1 MSLAGR
7 LDGYLDGRPLRLVA
21 ENREITLIA
30 RRLRTVLA
38 LRGSWPAFGQLVRN
52 LCHPAGI
59 RIMVKV
65 KWFGSVEVFP
75 RPNFLTR
82 LLLPRMR

>member
-7 LDGYLDGRPLRLVA
+7 LDSYLDGRPLRLVA

-30 RRLRTVLA
+30 ARLRTLLA
-38 LRGSWPAFGQLVRN
+38 LRGNWRAFGHVLHNFLQ
-52 LCHPAGI
+52 PAGI
-59 RIMVKV
+59 RIVVRVKG
-65 KWFGSVEVFP
+65 FGKVEVFP

-82 LLLPRMR
+82 LLLPRTR

>member
-7 LDGYLDGRPLRLVA
+7 LEGYLDGRPLSLVA

-30 RRLRTVLA
+30 GRLRTLLA
-38 LRGSWPAFGQLVRN
+38 LRRNWRAFGQLRRYF
-52 LCHPAGI
+52 LQPDGI
-59 RIMVKV
+59 RIVVRMR
-65 KWFGSVEVFP
+65 WFGKVEVFP

-82 LLLPRMR
+82 LLLPRTL

>member
-7 LDGYLDGRPLRLVA
+7 LDGYLDGRLMSLVA

-30 RRLRTVLA
+30 RRLRTLLA
-38 LRGSWPAFGQLVRN
+38 LRRSWWAFGQLLRN
-52 LCHPAGI
+52 LCQPVGI
-59 RIMVKV
+59 RIMVQM
-65 KWFGSVEVFP
+65 KWLGKVEVFP

-82 LLLPRMR
+82 LILLRT

>member
-7 LDGYLDGRPLRLVA
+7 LDGYMDGRPLSLVA

-30 RRLRTVLA
+30 RRLRTLLA
-38 LRGSWPAFGQLVRN
+38 LRESWWAFGQLLGN
-52 LCHPAGI
+52 FLQPAGI
-59 RIMVKV
+59 RIVVRM
-65 KWFGSVEVFP
+65 KWFGNVEVFP

-82 LLLPRMR
+82 LLLPRTR